1 MTHHHHPLEG
11 AGKEGRI
18 IVSIG
23 LNFLI
28 SLVEVVGGV
37 LAGSL
42 SLVSDALHN
51 FSDAVSL
58 IISLIAVKLAQRER
72 TEKSTFGYKRTE
84 ILAALLNASI
94 LIVVSFF
101 LFKEAIS
108 RLFSMAPINSTLM
121 ISVAAIGL
129 IANLAAVFI
138 LHKDARS
145 DMNIKSAY
153 LHLFLDTLSSA
164 AVIAGGLCIYFFKIF
179 WIDSLLTLLIGGYV
193 LKEGY
198 GLICDS
204 LHILMQKTPK
214 GIDPKDIQR
223 EVQEIEGIQN
233 IHHLHVWEITDGDI
247 HLECH
252 INLSADIK
260 VSESNIIKNKLEK
273 LLQDKFKVNHS
284 TFQFEYNSCPGMA
297 LIK

>member
-1 MTHHHHPLEG
+1 MTHRHHTLEG

-18 IVSIG
+18 VVSIG

-28 SLVEVVGGV
+28 ALVEVVGGM

-58 IISLIAVKLAQRER
+58 IISLIAVKLAQKKR

-101 LFKEAIS
+101 LFKEAIN
-108 RLFSMAPINSTLM
+108 RLFSIAPINSALM
-121 ISVAAIGL
+121 IAIAGIGL
-129 IANLAAVFI
+129 IANLAAVF
-138 LHKDARS
+138 LLRKDARS

-164 AVIAGGLCIYFFKIF
+164 AVIAGGLCIFFFKVY
-179 WIDSLLTLLIGGYV
+179 WIDSLLTILIGGYV

-214 GIDPKDIQR
+214 GIDLKDIQR
-223 EVQEIEGIQN
+223 EVQGIEGVQN

-260 VSESNIIKNKLEK
+260 VSESVAVKNRLEK
-273 LLQDKFKVNHS
+273 LLREKFKINHG

-297 LIK
+297 LVK

>member
-28 SLVEVVGGV
+28 ALVEVVGGV

-51 FSDAVSL
+51 FSDAVFL

-108 RLFSMAPINSTLM
+108 RLFSAAPINSTLM
-121 ISVAAIGL
+121 IVVAGIGL

-164 AVIAGGLCIYFFKIF
+164 AVIAGGLCIYFFKIY
-179 WIDSLLTLLIGGYV
+179 WIDSLLTILIGGYV

-214 GIDPKDIQR
+214 GIDLKDIQR

-260 VSESNIIKNKLEK
+260 ISESNIIKNKLEK
-273 LLQDKFKVNHS
+273 LLQEKFRVNHS

-297 LIK
+297 LIR

>member
-28 SLVEVVGGV
+28 ALVEVVGGV

-72 TEKSTFGYKRTE
+72 TEESTFGYKRTE

-108 RLFSMAPINSTLM
+108 RLFSVAPINSTLM
-121 ISVAAIGL
+121 IVVAGIGL

-164 AVIAGGLCIYFFKIF
+164 AVIAGGLCIYFFKIY
-179 WIDSLLTLLIGGYV
+179 WIDSLLTILIGGYV

-214 GIDPKDIQR
+214 GIDLKDIQR

-260 VSESNIIKNKLEK
+260 ISESNIIKNKLEK
-273 LLQDKFKVNHS
+273 LLQEKFRVNHS

-297 LIK
+297 LIR

>member
-1 MTHHHHPLEG
+1 LEG

-28 SLVEVVGGV
+28 ALVEVVGGV

-42 SLVSDALHN
+42 ALVSDALHN

-108 RLFSMAPINSTLM
+108 RLFSVAPINSTLM
-121 ISVAAIGL
+121 IVVAGIGL

-164 AVIAGGLCIYFFKIF
+164 AVIAGGLCIFFFKIY
-179 WIDSLLTLLIGGYV
+179 WIDSLLTILIGGYV

-214 GIDPKDIQR
+214 GIDLKDIQR
-223 EVQEIEGIQN
+223 EVEEIEGVQN

-252 INLSADIK
+252 INLSTDIK
-260 VSESNIIKNKLEK
+260 ISESNIIKNKLEK

-284 TFQFEYNSCPGMA
+284 TFQFEYNSCSGMA

>member
-1 MTHHHHPLEG
+1 MTHHRHSMEG

-18 IVSIG
+18 IASIG

-28 SLVEVVGGV
+28 AIVEVVGGM

-58 IISLIAVKLAQRER
+58 IISLIAVKLAQKER

-108 RLFSMAPINSTLM
+108 RLFSMAAINSTLM

-129 IANLAAVFI
+129 IANLAAVF
-138 LHKDARS
+138 LLRKDARS

-164 AVIAGGLCIYFFKIF
+164 AVIVGGLCIFFFKVY
-179 WIDSLLTLLIGGYV
+179 WIDSALTILIGGYV

-214 GIDPKDIQR
+214 GINVQIVQR
-223 EVQEIEGIQN
+223 EVQGIEGVQN
-233 IHHLHVWEITDGDI
+233 IHHLHIWEITDGDV

-260 VSESNIIKNKLEK
+260 ISESAIIKTKLEK
-273 LLQDKFKVNHS
+273 LLQEKFNVNHS

>member
-1 MTHHHHPLEG
+1 MTHPHHPLEG

-18 IVSIG
+18 IISIG

-28 SLVEVVGGV
+28 ALVEVVGGV

-58 IISLIAVKLAQRER
+58 IISLIAVKLAKRER

-84 ILAALLNASI
+84 ILAALLNASM
-94 LIVVSFF
+94 LVVVSFF
-101 LFKEAIS
+101 LFKEAIG
-108 RLFSMAPINSTLM
+108 RLFSTTAINSTLM
-121 ISVAAIGL
+121 IVVAGIGL

-164 AVIAGGLCIYFFKIF
+164 AA
-179 WIDSLLTLLIGGYV
+179 
-193 LKEGY
+193 
-198 GLICDS
+198 
-204 LHILMQKTPK
+204 
-214 GIDPKDIQR
+214 
-223 EVQEIEGIQN
+223 
-233 IHHLHVWEITDGDI
+233 
-247 HLECH
+247 
-252 INLSADIK
+252 
-260 VSESNIIKNKLEK
+260 
-273 LLQDKFKVNHS
+273 
-284 TFQFEYNSCPGMA
+284 
-297 LIK
+297 

>member
-28 SLVEVVGGV
+28 ALVEVVGGV
-37 LAGSL
+37 LGGSL

-58 IISLIAVKLAQRER
+58 IISLIAVKLVQRER

-108 RLFSMAPINSTLM
+108 RLFSVAPINSTLM
-121 ISVAAIGL
+121 IVVAGIGL

-179 WIDSLLTLLIGGYV
+179 WMDSLLTILIGGYV

-214 GIDPKDIQR
+214 GIGLKDIQR

-260 VSESNIIKNKLEK
+260 ISESAVVKTKLEK
-273 LLQDKFKVNHS
+273 LLQEKFKVNHS

-297 LIK
+297 LIR